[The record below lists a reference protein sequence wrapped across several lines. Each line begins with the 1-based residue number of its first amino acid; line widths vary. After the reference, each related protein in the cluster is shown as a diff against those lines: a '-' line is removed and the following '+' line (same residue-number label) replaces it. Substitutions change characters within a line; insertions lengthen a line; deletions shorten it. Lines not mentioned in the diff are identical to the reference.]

1 MSTSRE
7 AGIPDFHTTL
17 RKFRSAT
24 RHKHLNKA
32 LFVTHH
38 KRFSLSSKSNRS
50 QATGALGARA
60 SEGQQDSKGHRLS
73 MDSLLAYVSSSSDS
87 DNEPDQ
93 LYAVPTHH
101 VVSNVSG
108 LFPTFVYFPVAIDAP
123 LRVTIDDALDAV
135 AGIAAAASPLVDLH
149 VTVSGTLM
157 LRRDQVSA
165 TFFLASKRI
174 YFL

>member
-1 MSTSRE
+1 
-7 AGIPDFHTTL
+7 
-17 RKFRSAT
+17 
-24 RHKHLNKA
+24 
-32 LFVTHH
+32 
-38 KRFSLSSKSNRS
+38 
-50 QATGALGARA
+50 
-60 SEGQQDSKGHRLS
+60 

-149 VTVSGTLM
+149 VTVCGTLM

-165 TFFLASKRI
+165 TFFLAS
-174 YFL
+174 